1 MLVCLLKITPLK
13 HQLLKL
19 CFATIF
25 SILLMTGCKKE
36 AKTSWDTELLVPIA
50 TSTLSLGDIVK
61 DSALVKNPDN
71 SYTLAYKT
79 SLYSFNLADQIV
91 KIPDTSIGQKFTLDS
106 LQLPNQSVKFLTS
119 LGFLATNMLTSPDP
133 GTVFLGQFI
142 LAQNGN
148 NSVIPALNNFNPG
161 DFLFDGTQFFD
172 SAILLSGKVEVWAVN
187 RLPVPISGADIAL
200 RNVSDNSLI
209 ANYTLGYVP
218 AYDSVY
224 FEIPVGG
231 NRITSQLK
239 FSITNL
245 STPGSNGVQVP
256 IDTSDYFELRVF
268 VNSLRA
274 SEAWAKFPTQNVVEV
289 TEEVTQNIGDRKF
302 TYVDARSGFIHVYVT
317 SSVQEQMYLEYTL
330 VGAYDRNGNPIREYT
345 TVPPA
350 LPGQTVTID
359 KLIDITGVS
368 IGLTGKDGNKFNT
381 YSQRV
386 VARIDSSGITRHIT
400 REDSLN
406 IRYEIV
412 DVAPNYIKGY
422 AGRDTIAAVD
432 SVDFSFLNFFQSGSV
447 DLEQVNMDITVE
459 NGLGVDGQ
467 VKINGLTAIS
477 SSNGTRSLQG
487 SVLNQPLVINRA
499 AEFPQ
504 LTPAVNSFSINNTN
518 SNIKD
523 LLGILPNKLKY
534 DVEVKTNLAG
544 NTGQY
549 RDFAYLESA
558 LKLSLNA
565 NMPLSLIANQLVLQD
580 TIDFNLSNTSTN
592 VSGISDGVINIIVQ
606 NKYPI
611 ETKLRMIL
619 YDENW
624 VQVDTLVSDAIIGA
638 ADLNGSCKAEQP
650 KRTKVPL
657 YVDEARMENVK
668 RARHAII
675 RAEFSTVN
683 NTSGC
688 NGQHLK
694 IYSDYTLGVTLTA
707 RFNYKVQTKF

>member
-1 MLVCLLKITPLK
+1 MKQSFIKIILAISVFALLLP
-13 HQLLKL
+13 
-19 CFATIF
+19 A
-25 SILLMTGCKKE
+25 CKKE
-36 AKTSWDTELLVPIA
+36 SKTSWDTELLVPIA
-50 TSTLSLGDIVK
+50 TSTLSLTDIVK

-71 SYTLAYKT
+71 SYTLSYKS
-79 SLYSFNLADQIV
+79 SLYSFNLADQIIN
-91 KIPDTSIGQKFTLDS
+91 IPDTAVGQKFTLDS
-106 LQLPNQSVKFLTS
+106 LQLPNQNVKFLTS

-133 GTVFLGQFI
+133 GTVFLGNFI
-142 LAQNGN
+142 LSQNGN
-148 NSVIPALNNFNPG
+148 MSVIPALNNFTPG

-187 RLPVPISGADIAL
+187 RLPIPINGANITLKNA
-200 RNVSDNSLI
+200 SDNSVV
-209 ANYTLGYVP
+209 ATYALGYIP
-218 AYDSVY
+218 AKDSVY

-231 NRITSQLK
+231 ARITSQLK

-245 STPGSNGVQVP
+245 STPGSNGAQVL
-256 IDTSDYFELRVF
+256 IDTSDYIELRVF
-268 VNSLRA
+268 VNKLRA

-289 TEEVTQNIGDRKF
+289 TEEVSQNIADRKF
-302 TYVDARSGFIHVYVT
+302 TYVDARSGFIHVFVT

-330 VGAYDRNGNPIREYT
+330 VGAYDRSGNPIKEYT
-345 TVPPA
+345 TVPA
-350 LPGQTVTID
+350 FVPGQPPVVID

-381 YSQRV
+381 YSQKV

-422 AGRDTIAAVD
+422 AGRDTVTAID
-432 SVDFSFLNFFQSGSV
+432 SADFSFLNFFQSGSV

-477 SSNGTRSLQG
+477 PNNGTRNLSG
-487 SVLNQPLVINRA
+487 SIIGQPLIINRA
-499 AEFPQ
+499 TEFPQ
-504 LTPAVNSFSINNTN
+504 LTPAVNSFSVNNTN

-523 LLGILPNKLKY
+523 LLGILPTKLKY
-534 DVEVKTNLAG
+534 DVEVRTNLAG

-580 TIDFNLSNTSTN
+580 TIDFNLSTTSTN
-592 VSGISDGVINIIVQ
+592 VAGISDGIINVIVQ

-619 YDENW
+619 FDENW
-624 VQVDTLVSDAIIGA
+624 VQVDTLVTDALIAA
-638 ADLNGSCKAEQP
+638 ADLNGSCKADQP
-650 KRTKVPL
+650 KRSKVPL

-668 RARHAII
+668 RARHAVI
-675 RAEFSTVN
+675 RAEFSTAS
-683 NTSGC
+683 NTSTC
-688 NGQHLK
+688 NGQYLK